1 MFYNIL
7 WKKEKKGNYMA
18 NKMTMAEKE
27 AALRGVRIIVNFIY
41 N

>member
-27 AALRGVRIIVNFIY
+27 GYKI
-41 N
+41 